1 MPSITI
7 PKKPLIGDGVFITY
21 IGTPNICTYWEVVSW
36 VDPVEGVPVGSLVET
51 IIVTDADG
59 RAVNQYIAST
69 VPGDAGK
76 IERIKVSEGA

>member
-1 MPSITI
+1 
-7 PKKPLIGDGVFITY
+7 
-21 IGTPNICTYWEVVSW
+21 VSW